1 MSLLTG
7 SNKPT
12 YGCGLKME
20 YVCSVKLL
28 DMSSL
33 IHVLETFSNYKMIS
47 KY

>member
-1 MSLLTG
+1 MNLLTG

-20 YVCSVKLL
+20 YVCSVKLR

-33 IHVLETFSNYKMIS
+33 VQVLETFKNYEMI
-47 KY
+47 

>member
-1 MSLLTG
+1 MNLLTG

-12 YGCGLKME
+12 YGCGLKVE

-28 DMSSL
+28 DMSNL
-33 IHVLETFSNYKMIS
+33 VDLLENFDNYELIS

>member
-1 MSLLTG
+1 MNLLTG

-20 YVCSVKLL
+20 YACSVKLC

-33 IHVLETFSNYKMIS
+33 IQVLETFKNYEMI
-47 KY
+47 